1 MRAANGPETKP
12 PVVGLSGKAR
22 GPWNEAER
30 EVLAMGRM
38 RGMSSSLSLAARAG
52 LLALIAGSAA
62 ACDRGD
68 AASQAVREARQE
80 FAAITGGVSA
90 SVDPNAEARFR
101 AIADLLQGVEG
112 DESSEAAAAVLE
124 ARALLGLAQFRGV
137 EHEQAEADLRN
148 ILTAARGHVRG
159 WSRASARAESA
170 ATFDPSDELD
180 ALGNDI
186 ARLESE
192 LAMSRQ
198 AAEALADELAA
209 VDLQAETVRNQART
223 LRTQAAETRFQMSS
237 VSATEGVTLAQ
248 RARTISRQADALDVE
263 AGGFEATASV
273 LRPRLAEANLDVQR
287 LENQLRLIGDSR
299 QRLIER
305 ADEAQIESDAARA
318 EAGEH
323 ASQLEQVLA
332 SAADLS
338 ESTVTQAFD
347 AAERNIRNAVSSAG
361 RARSAD
367 RANASLALA
376 RAQRALGDLNWT
388 RARGFS
394 ALAAGYEDAASVEPA
409 LSQRADYA
417 QRAAQA
423 REAEAAALATA
434 GDAYQAASNA
444 YDGTAARGDDAA
456 AIERIQNA
464 LAMLA
469 EGTRGA
475 EMDVN
480 ALGQPITPAADPNA
494 FDAGNNFGSEFG
506 SDADAI
512 RAKIQRLVDAATNA
526 QPVDLA
532 TLVFTGDP
540 RLDAMMTDLNT
551 VLAANVA
558 YDAAFADRFGMT
570 TAEFTAQDDT
580 AAAATAG
587 LDLAALQD
595 FNASD
600 LTITTEG
607 DVGTMTI
614 PVAQMGLGEADF
626 TMPLINDAGEWKA
639 DVSGFLM
646 AIPVDQILMASPVV
660 GQITTV
666 INEERAAVEAGNYDD
681 PRIAMNSLQL
691 RIQPIVFQAMGTI
704 MQPGDG

>member
-1 MRAANGPETKP
+1 
-12 PVVGLSGKAR
+12 
-22 GPWNEAER
+22 
-30 EVLAMGRM
+30 M
-38 RGMSSSLSLAARAG
+38 RGWSSSLSLAARAG
-52 LLALIAGSAA
+52 LLALIAGSTL

-68 AASQAVREARQE
+68 SASQAVREARQE

-101 AIADLLQGVEG
+101 AIADLLRGVEG

-170 ATFDPSDELD
+170 ASFDPSAELD
-180 ALGNDI
+180 TLGNDI

-192 LAMSRQ
+192 LTMSRR
-198 AAEALADELAA
+198 AAQALADELAA
-209 VDLQAETVRNQART
+209 VDLQAETVRSQARA

-237 VSATEGVTLAQ
+237 VSATQGVSLAQ
-248 RARTISRQADALDVE
+248 RARTLSRQADALDVE
-263 AGGFEATASV
+263 AGEFEATASV

-287 LENQLRLIGDSR
+287 LENQLRLVGDAR
-299 QRLIER
+299 QRVLDR
-305 ADEAQIESDAARA
+305 AGEAQQESDAARA

-323 ASQLEQVLA
+323 ANDLQQVLA

-338 ESTVTQAFD
+338 AGAVTDAFE
-347 AAERNIRNAVSSAG
+347 AAERNIRSAISSAG

-376 RAQRALGDLNWT
+376 RAQRALGDLQWT
-388 RARGFS
+388 RARGFA

-409 LSQRADYA
+409 LSQRSDYA

-423 REAEAAALATA
+423 REDEAAALAAA
-434 GDAYQAASNA
+434 GDAYQAASDA
-444 YDGTAARGDDAA
+444 YSGTGARGDDAA

-464 LAMLA
+464 LAMLT

-480 ALGQPITPAADPNA
+480 ALGQPITPAVDPNA
-494 FDAGNNFGSEFG
+494 FAGDPAANAFG

-512 RAKIQRLVDAATNA
+512 RAKIQRVIDAATNA
-526 QPVDLA
+526 QPVDLN
-532 TLVFTGDP
+532 TLVYTGDP
-540 RLDAMMTDLNT
+540 RLDAMIADLNT

-570 TAEFTAQDDT
+570 TAEFTAQDD
-580 AAAATAG
+580 AAAAASAG
-587 LDLAALQD
+587 LDLAALQN
-595 FNASD
+595 FNAND
-600 LTITTEG
+600 LAITAEG
-607 DVGTMTI
+607 DIGTMTI
-614 PVAQMGLGEADF
+614 PLGQMGMGQADF

-639 DVSGFLM
+639 DVSGFLVE
-646 AIPVDQILMASPVV
+646 IPVDQVLMARPVI
-660 GQITTV
+660 GQVANV
-666 INEERAAVEAGNYDD
+666 INEELASLEAGTYDD

-691 RIQPIVFQAMGTI
+691 RIQPIVFQAMGSI